1 MTPAVPTAALLVL
14 KIFFLVGLLLYG
26 IFAGVLV
33 RQEQLMADVLEESFE
48 PIIRFLVIGHLVV
61 AIGIFILALL
71 LL

>member
-1 MTPAVPTAALLVL
+1 MTPTVPDAILLVL

-26 IFAGVLV
+26 IFAVVLV

-61 AIGIFILALL
+61 AIGIFILAFFLL
-71 LL
+71 